1 MKQGG
6 CCVVCKLATLLAGL
20 GALNWG
26 LLALFQLDLVASAFG
41 GMTTASKAVYVIIG
55 VAGVVKLLSLF
66 VQCPCCKPAD
76 GGTCTK

>member
-1 MKQGG
+1 MKQGS

-26 LLALFQLDLVASAFG
+26 LLALFQIDLVASAFG

-66 VQCPCCKPAD
+66 VQCPCCKPD
-76 GGTCTK
+76 GASCTK